1 MSNKLTEAP
10 QHARLSPS
18 AAHRWLEC
26 PGSVPLASTA
36 PDVPT
41 IFAAEGTLQHD
52 LAAGA
57 IRRRLKGEPD
67 GLDRLLGFQSKVD
80 GFDFTVNEDHVTNVR
95 WCVERVFEL
104 IATLDSPEVFVE
116 VHVDLQGIEPGM
128 FGTSDVVIVDTKGRT
143 IYVLDHKFG
152 HGIVYAAG
160 NPQFICYALGVVDQY
175 SLFSEF
181 DRAVFGCLQPR
192 LDHHDVSELRMP
204 ELEAWRDRLKS
215 AARESREPSPS
226 LCAGDW
232 CRYCPVKANCP
243 ALHEKAL
250 TIAKAVF
257 DDGQLVDGATHI
269 TLDQWP
275 GVRLAEILRQAPMIR
290 SYLEAVETEAFRRL
304 DVGLDVEGYK
314 LVQGKSPPR
323 AYADKASVYRWMNE
337 QGTIEVTDIETPR
350 ELISPA
356 QLEKVCKA
364 HKVEFPDYLVTKM
377 AGGKTLAPIEDKRPA
392 IGPAFEALDSDSPG
406 SDLGL

>member
-1 MSNKLTEAP
+1 MSKLTEAP

-26 PGSVPLASTA
+26 PGSVPLAGSA

-67 GLDRLLGFQSKVD
+67 GLDRLIGYKAKVD
-80 GFDFTVNEDHVTNVR
+80 GFDFTVNDDHIENVR
-95 WCVERVFEL
+95 WCVDRVFEL
-104 IATLDSPEVFVE
+104 IGQLDQPEVYVE
-116 VHVDLQGIEPGM
+116 VRVDLHSIEPGM

-152 HGIVYAAG
+152 SGVKVYAAD
-160 NPQFICYALGVVDQY
+160 NPQFICYALGTVDQY

-181 DRAVFGCLQPR
+181 DRAVFGVLQPR
-192 LDHHDVSELRMP
+192 LDHHDTSELTIGQ
-204 ELEAWRDRLKS
+204 LEGWRDRLKS
-215 AARESREPSPS
+215 AAHDTRQPSPRLS
-226 LCAGDW
+226 AGDW
-232 CRYCPVKANCP
+232 CRFCPVKANCP

-257 DDGQLVDGATHI
+257 DDGQLVDKETRI
-269 TLDQWP
+269 ELDQWP
-275 GVRLAEILRQAPMIR
+275 DVRLAEILRQAPMIR
-290 SYLEAVETEAFRRL
+290 SYLEAVEKEAFRRL
-304 DVGLDVEGYK
+304 DAGLPVEGYK
-314 LVQGKSPPR
+314 LVIGKSPPR
-323 AYADKASVYRWMNE
+323 KYVDEASVYRWMQDTKKLDN
-337 QGTIEVTDIETPR
+337 TDIETPR

-356 QLEKVCKA
+356 QLEKVCKN
-364 HKVEFPDYLVTKM
+364 HGIKFPEHLVTKM

-392 IGPAFEALDSDSPG
+392 VGPAFEALDSDSPG
-406 SDLGL
+406 EDLGL